1 MKNFFR
7 NKFFYIMTV
16 IALTVAIVT
25 TVFYSMGLTFVFRD
39 AVGMLLTPMQKVF
52 NYGAEAIDGFT
63 AYFYKFDE
71 IVDENVALKERVAE
85 LEAQIYDSRELEES
99 YLWLSDFLD
108 LKVQH
113 TDFEMTPA
121 VVTGR
126 ESGNYSSVLTL
137 DVGSGAGIERN
148 MPVVTSVGIVGR
160 VTEVGYNWCKVTT
173 IVEAQ
178 SSVGAFI
185 ERTEEAGIV
194 EGRFELASD
203 GLCEM
208 LYLPA
213 DTKAA
218 VGDRV
223 LSSGYGSVYPRGLVI
238 GYIEDISA
246 NKYSRSIV
254 VKLRCAVEFSDLTK
268 VMIITNYGTSTDS
281 SEEVPGV
288 GRR

>member
-1 MKNFFR
+1 MKNFFK

-16 IALTVAIVT
+16 IALLVTIVP
-25 TVFYSMGLTFVFRD
+25 TVFYNMGLTFVFRD
-39 AVGMLLTPMQKVF
+39 MVGMVLTPMQKVF

-63 AYFYKFDE
+63 SYFYKFDE
-71 IVDENVALKERVAE
+71 IVAENVALKERVAE
-85 LEAQIYDSRELEES
+85 LEAQIYDARELEDA
-99 YLWLSDFLD
+99 YAWLSEFLD

-121 VVTGR
+121 TVTGR

-148 MPVVTSVGIVGR
+148 MPVVTSIGIVGR

-173 IVEAQ
+173 IVESQ

-185 ERTEEAGIV
+185 ERTDEAGIV
-194 EGRFELASD
+194 EGKFELASD

-208 LYLPA
+208 NYLPIDSA
-213 DTKAA
+213 VE

-238 GYIEDISA
+238 GYVEEIGT
-246 NKYSRSIV
+246 NKYTRSLE
-254 VKLRCAVEFSDLTK
+254 VKVRCAVEFSSLTN
-268 VMIITNYGTSTDS
+268 VMVITNYDLSAGED
-281 SEEVPGV
+281 EVPGV
-288 GRR
+288 GRD

>member
-1 MKNFFR
+1 MKNFFK

-16 IALTVAIVT
+16 IALLVTIVPM
-25 TVFYSMGLTFVFRD
+25 VFYNMGLTFVFRD
-39 AVGMLLTPMQKVF
+39 MVGMVLTPMQKVF
-52 NYGAEAIDGFT
+52 NYAAEAIDGYT

-71 IVDENVALKERVAE
+71 IVTENVELKEKVAS
-85 LEAQIYDSRELEES
+85 LEAQIYDARELEEA
-99 YLWLSDFLD
+99 YAWLSEFLD

-121 VVTGR
+121 TVTGR

-148 MPVVTSVGIVGR
+148 MPVVTSIGIVGR

-178 SSVGAFI
+178 SSIGAFI
-185 ERTEEAGIV
+185 ERTDEAGIV
-194 EGRFELASD
+194 EGKFELSAE

-208 LYLPA
+208 NYLPG
-213 DTKAA
+213 DSPVA

-238 GYIEDISA
+238 GYVEEIGT
-246 NKYSRSIV
+246 NKYTRSLE
-254 VKLRCAVEFSDLTK
+254 VKVRCAVEFSSLTN
-268 VMIITNYGTSTDS
+268 VMIITNYNLSAG
-281 SEEVPGV
+281 EEEAPGV
-288 GRR
+288 GRD